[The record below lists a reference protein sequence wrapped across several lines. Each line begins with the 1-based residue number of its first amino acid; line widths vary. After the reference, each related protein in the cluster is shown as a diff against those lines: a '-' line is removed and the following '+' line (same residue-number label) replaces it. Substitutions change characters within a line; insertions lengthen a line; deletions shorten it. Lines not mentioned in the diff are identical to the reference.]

1 MFAYSSFNQPLYS
14 WVENERVVN
23 RDMFLRSRYSYPI
36 THFLYKGYGVQ
47 YLIGDTPYAF
57 PLDFSSYPKTY
68 APKSKEV
75 LKLIVN
81 DRAIPLYSIDV
92 RGVKDMSYLF
102 KGCLREDWEYAGIEC
117 WDMSGVE
124 SVEGMFEGCKYQH
137 SKRFFE
143 LQTNKK

>member
-1 MFAYSSFNQPLYS
+1 MKK
-14 WVENERVVN
+14 
-23 RDMFLRSRYSYPI
+23 
-36 THFLYKGYGVQ
+36 YK
-47 YLIGDTPYAF
+47 
-57 PLDFSSYPKTY
+57 
-68 APKSKEV
+68 PKSKEV

-81 DRAIPLYSIDV
+81 DRTIPLYSIDV

-143 LQTNKK
+143 LQGIKGD